1 MLKIIHLEPYFPTG
15 EATVQPV
22 MLWANGKLCREGISK
37 HASVGYEY
45 FNTIHPIPGHSIVFV
60 LAVSAWEHYGEN
72 RNGDGFPEFPYKET
86 ENPPGIS
93 SQEILPLHYKSF
105 EQYGKSF
112 RHHQNKHEEAAVG
125 SVMKAFWNAPLHRV
139 ELLINLDNSK
149 APDLAERIAAGEFP
163 PVSMGCRVAFD
174 VCNVCLNHAPTRAQ
188 YCDHL
193 RYQMREVMPDGKK
206 ICALNPSPKFF
217 DISWVLRPADPVAYM
232 MKKVAEPSYEV
243 LTGAK
248 AGEYLEEMD
257 SYKTAAHKMAVID
270 KIVQGLPVDVETANI
285 DPTELK
291 NLQTI
296 RDLILSIG
304 QHSPSLDDTT
314 LKGLSEFPLNKVLS
328 TTTSAGVFLNTP
340 EITKIVIYKGQPQT
354 ELGDEHLDRITG
366 LQNPIFE
373 LFEDHPQ
380 ILEQLLNSDV
390 LNMSQDAV
398 DPKIAELLTP
408 FLEKRS
414 GIGDYLT
421 RQFVPDAWRNE
432 PPRSEMMTVTDP
444 ATGSIYGTTRGAAIA
459 AHDEIAKRN
468 LMKLTGMTA
477 LLGGAYK
484 FTTSGL
490 AGGKAKVLKPAI
502 AGGLAYL
509 GYKHRP
515 TMGAHYLT
523 DQGIPI
529 PTTTELAQIKT
540 SGYGVP
546 ALGTLALMSAL
557 SHDYTNR
564 LALGEPVGHPALPF
578 SRRLLD
584 NIEEMTYNHPI
595 ITGLLGTAL
604 LHKGMANPKMVA
616 GYQKYIK
623 PIGNRLS
630 VAGKDF
636 GQAFKTLLTG
646 QAKLSHYLGDAIPSP
661 TDSVTLPEVD
671 LDKIA
676 EFLGGLILYA

>member
-1 MLKIIHLEPYFPTG
+1 MLKILKLEPYFPTG
-15 EATVQPV
+15 EATIQPV

-37 HASVGYEY
+37 HASIGAEY
-45 FNTIHPIPGHSIVFV
+45 FHTVHPIPGHSIVFV
-60 LAVSAWEHYGEN
+60 LAVSAWESWGEN
-72 RNGDGFPEFPYKET
+72 KNYDAFPEFPYKET
-86 ENPPGIS
+86 LDPPWIS
-93 SQEILPLHYKSF
+93 SKDVLPLHYKTF
-105 EQYGKSF
+105 EQYGKSYL
-112 RHHQNKHEEAAVG
+112 HHSNADPQKAVG
-125 SVMKAFWNAPLHRV
+125 SVMRAFWNGPMHRV
-139 ELLINLDNSK
+139 ELLVDLEDAK
-149 APDLAERIAAGEFP
+149 APQIAERIAAGEFP
-163 PVSMGCRVAFD
+163 AVSMGTRVVYD
-174 VCNVCLNHAPTRAQ
+174 VCAYCGNRAPTRAK
-188 YCDHL
+188 YCDCL
-193 RYQMREVMPDGKK
+193 KFQMGEVMSDGRKV
-206 ICALNPSPKFF
+206 CALNPSPKFF
-217 DISWVLRPADPVAYM
+217 DISWVLRGADRTAFMV
-232 MKKVAEPSYEV
+232 KKVAEEPYEV
-243 LTGAK
+243 LSGAK

-270 KIVQGLPVDVETANI
+270 KIVQGLPVDVETADM
-285 DPTELK
+285 DPTEIK

-304 QHSPSLDDTT
+304 QHAPSLDDTT

-328 TTTSAGVFLNTP
+328 TTTSAGIFLNTP

-354 ELGDEHLDRITG
+354 ELGDEQLDRITG

-380 ILEQLLNSDV
+380 ILQQLLGSDA

-421 RQFVPDAWRNE
+421 RQFVPESWRNE

-444 ATGSIYGTTRGAAIA
+444 ATGGVYGTTRGAAIA

-484 FTTSGL
+484 LTTSGL
-490 AGGKAKVLKPAI
+490 TGGKAKILKPAI

-540 SGYGVP
+540 SGYGIP
-546 ALGTLALMSAL
+546 ALGTLALMSAM
-557 SHDYTNR
+557 SHDYSHR

-584 NIEEMTYNHPI
+584 NIEEATYNHPI

-604 LHKGMANPKMVA
+604 LHKGMQNPKMIA
-616 GYQKYIK
+616 GYQKYLK
-623 PIGNRLS
+623 PAGERLS

-636 GQAFKTLLTG
+636 GKAFKTLLTG
-646 QAKLSHYLGDAIPSP
+646 QAKLSHYLGDAVSTP

-671 LDKIA
+671 LDKVA
-676 EFLGGLILYA
+676 EFLGGLILCS